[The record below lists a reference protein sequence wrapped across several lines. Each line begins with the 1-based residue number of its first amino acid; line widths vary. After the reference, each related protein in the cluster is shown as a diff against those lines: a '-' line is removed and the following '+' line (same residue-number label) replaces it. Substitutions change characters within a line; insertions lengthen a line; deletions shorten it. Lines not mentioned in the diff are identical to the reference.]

1 MYLPCQTWTLPS
13 CPVVR
18 SLGVPVLSDNLIH
31 VKDISATEAA
41 RSFSEVLDAVEH
53 RHETF
58 VVIRKGRSVARIT
71 PAVAASGRAVKD
83 LLLAHHP
90 DPTWGRELRT
100 MRSKLLTEER
110 DWNA

>member
-1 MYLPCQTWTLPS
+1 M
-13 CPVVR
+13 
-18 SLGVPVLSDNLIH
+18 SDNLIH

-41 RSFSEVLDAVEH
+41 RNFSEVLDAVEH

-58 VVIRKGRSVARIT
+58 VVMRKGRSVARIT

-83 LLLAHHP
+83 LLLSHRP
-90 DPTWGRELRT
+90 DAKWGRELRA
-100 MRSKLLTEER
+100 MRSMLLTEER

>member
-1 MYLPCQTWTLPS
+1 M
-13 CPVVR
+13 
-18 SLGVPVLSDNLIH
+18 
-31 VKDISATEAA
+31 KDISATEAA
-41 RSFSEVLDAVEH
+41 RHFSEVLDAVEH

-83 LLLAHHP
+83 VLLDYRP
-90 DPTWGRELRT
+90 DAKWERELGEIRA
-100 MRSKLLTEER
+100 KLLTEER